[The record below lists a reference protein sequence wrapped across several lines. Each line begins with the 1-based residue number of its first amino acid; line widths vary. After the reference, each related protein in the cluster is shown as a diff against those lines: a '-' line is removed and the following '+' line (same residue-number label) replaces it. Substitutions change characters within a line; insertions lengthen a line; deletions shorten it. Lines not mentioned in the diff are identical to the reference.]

1 MRSIERLLTTLVL
14 VGLSACSTGRAMST
28 PTSPTTA
35 AGSVS
40 SQPLLVSSAN
50 SRPPTESTGENRAP
64 ATPVLRTQ
72 VATSFN
78 VTGDPRAICSAAI
91 TKEDPNHYNWT
102 GLVLI
107 DARTRL
113 PGSTQTHSRWL
124 VCYGD
129 GASGQGLVAL
139 VSEDSHHW
147 RYSPLGFG
155 RVYHAGDHPQ
165 AAALNN
171 YQASITYDS
180 LMTGEHGHAFTVDG
194 GRTWNIVDLYP
205 EW

>member
-1 MRSIERLLTTLVL
+1 MRSIERLLTAVVL
-14 VGLSACSTGRAMST
+14 VGVSACTAGRASSVST
-28 PTSPTTA
+28 SSTSSTTA
-35 AGSVS
+35 AS
-40 SQPLLVSSAN
+40 SKPLLVSPPSSQAPTSSSA
-50 SRPPTESTGENRAP
+50 PLPAP
-64 ATPVLRTQ
+64 GSPVLRTL
-72 VATSFN
+72 VATPFDIE
-78 VTGDPRAICSAAI
+78 GDSQAVCSAAI
-91 TKEDPNHYNWT
+91 TKEDPNHYTWP
-102 GLVLI
+102 GVVLI
-107 DARTRL
+107 DTRTKF
-113 PGSTQTHSRWL
+113 PGPTPRRWI

-155 RVYHAGDHPQ
+155 RVYHAGDHPE

-171 YQASITYDS
+171 EQASITYDS

-194 GRTWNIVDLYP
+194 GRTWTVVDLNP